1 MKSERWALRPAR
13 AALAGFAAIA
23 ITVSMLT
30 FAPQPPA
37 QAADASRFDP
47 GYLISD
53 YAFFNGAAMSEAEI
67 QAFLE
72 SKSGECRNTNCLDIL
87 RLDTQDKPV
96 TARCNGYDG
105 EPRESAARILYKVQ
119 VSCNISA
126 KALLVTLEKEQSL
139 VTARE
144 PSDSRLERAM
154 GYYCPDD
161 PNRPG
166 YCDPA
171 FAGFFNQVYNAAA
184 QFQRYRQNG
193 GGNYPPGTRSI
204 FYHPTSNP
212 AYYNP
217 PRCGSKSVTIKN
229 LATSGLYT
237 YTPYTP
243 NDAAMQNLYG
253 TGDACS
259 SYGNRNFW
267 RLYTDWFG
275 SPTTLVPA
283 GVRTTTVAGLDRYV
297 TSATIATSAYPSGAS
312 TVYVAAGT
320 AFPDGLSAA
329 PAAAVQ
335 SAPLLL
341 SARDHVPAP
350 IVDAIR
356 ALAPQRIVMLGGPL
370 VFDPAVEQ
378 TLAGLAP
385 TFERIAGESRYDTA
399 RLLAR
404 SAFPSGATTAYI
416 ATGENFPDALAASAA
431 AGAQRAPVLLVRSS
445 DTTVDPALATLL
457 QELGVTRVVVM
468 GAAPVI
474 RPELETALRAVPG
487 VTRVDRFAG
496 QTRYDTALALN
507 RSEFARASRAFIASG
522 TSFADAMS
530 AAAVAGKV
538 GAPIVLS
545 NGTCTI
551 PAALQ
556 HLVDAGVTDVT
567 VLGGPLVMRSTVREY
582 LSCG

>member
-1 MKSERWALRPAR
+1 MMSERWALRPVR
-13 AALAGFAAIA
+13 AAAAAVAASVIA
-23 ITVSMLT
+23 LSMLT
-30 FAPQPPA
+30 FVPQPAA

-72 SKSGECRNTNCLDIL
+72 SKGNPCTNSNCLDIY
-87 RLDTQDKPV
+87 RQATTTREATP
-96 TARCNGYDG
+96 RCKAYQG
-105 EPRESAARILYKVQ
+105 EASESAARILYKVQ
-119 VSCNISA
+119 TACGISA
-126 KALLVTLEKEQSL
+126 KALLVTLQKEQGL
-139 VTARE
+139 VTAAA
-144 PSDSRLERAM
+144 PSDRMIRVAM
-154 GYYCPDD
+154 GYGCPDTA
-161 PNRPG
+161 P
-166 YCDPA
+166 CDA
-171 FAGFFNQVYNAAA
+171 LYYGFFNQVYTAAA
-184 QFQRYRQNG
+184 QFQRYRM
-193 GGNYPPGTRSI
+193 S
-204 FYHPTSNP
+204 PTSFRHRVGTMDV
-212 AYYNP
+212 ATH
-217 PRCGSKSVTIKN
+217 PRSFTPDARFTPSQCPFIRVDIEN
-229 LATSGLYT
+229 AATAGLYN

-243 NDAAMQNLYG
+243 NASAMSNLYG
-253 TGDACS
+253 TGDSCA

-267 RLYTDWFG
+267 RYYTDWFG